1 VNEAPG
7 ASGGQ
12 KSEGKLYYFSQ
23 FDRDVIDESK
33 REKSIS
39 KMAENFKNV

>member
-1 VNEAPG
+1 VNQAPG

-12 KSEGKLYYFSQ
+12 KSEGKLYYFSI

-33 REKSIS
+33 RENPIS
-39 KMAENFKNV
+39 EMAENFKNV